1 QIGDIVAGEIGI
13 NFLPL
18 IVGELVARNFRA
30 GRSVL
35 RENVFV
41 SGNKK
46 STRAAGGIE
55 NAIVRLRVETLD
67 HEIDDVSR
75 SAEVT
80 VLCLNAHRLK
90 QILKRV
96 AEFLAV

>member
-1 QIGDIVAGEIGI
+1 
-13 NFLPL
+13 
-18 IVGELVARNFRA
+18 
-30 GRSVL
+30 VL

-46 STRAAGGIE
+46 SARAAGGIE

-75 SAEVT
+75 SAELT
-80 VLCLNAHRLK
+80 VLRLNAHRLE